1 MITSAKNPR
10 IVEARKLSQRKHRLH
25 QDRFLVEGLQLL
37 AMALEARATPGGSR
51 RVKPLELFYSPEL
64 FTGETAPR
72 LQQQLVEAGAEPIE
86 VAPHV
91 LATLS
96 ERDTSQGLAATF
108 ALSRF
113 ELALDSLDLAAPG
126 LVIVLDKLQDPGNLG
141 TLLRTADAA
150 GARALALLEPC
161 VDPFDPKTVRGT
173 MGSLFTVPFIRT
185 GDLAGLFTRLADS
198 GYRPV
203 GADGAQGAPPWQS
216 DILKGAVALVL
227 GNEARGLSPE
237 LAPYLAG
244 YVRLPLR
251 GRAES
256 LNVAVAG
263 GTLMYEWLRVNEPL

>member
-10 IVEARKLSQRKHRLH
+10 IVEARKLSQRKHRQR

-37 AMALEARATPGGSR
+37 AMALEARAMPGGSR

-72 LQQQLVEAGAEPIE
+72 LQHQLAEAGAEMIE

-108 ALSRF
+108 ALSSF
-113 ELALDSLDLAAPG
+113 ELSLDSLDLRMPG

-141 TLLRTADAA
+141 TLMRTADAA
-150 GARALALLEPC
+150 GALALALLEPC
-161 VDPFDPKTVRGT
+161 VDPFDPKTVRGA
-173 MGSLFTVPFIRT
+173 MGSLFTIPFIRT
-185 GDLAGLFTRLADS
+185 EDLAGLFKRLADS
-198 GYRPV
+198 GFRPV
-203 GADGAQGAPPWQS
+203 GADGAHGAPPWQS
-216 DILKGAVALVL
+216 DILKGPVALVL

-263 GTLMYEWLRVNEPL
+263 GTLMYEWLRVNEPS